1 MQWEKNSMNGQSSK
15 WLIAFL
21 VISIAIN
28 LIIIG
33 YFIGFK
39 PSNED
44 EQSSAAAIPQE
55 INSIYQTVPSENRK
69 ELVNLLKQR
78 QQEIVFNQRQII
90 LLRLEIAQMIQQE
103 SFDKKRLAELFDRMS
118 ELSSKNV
125 TLGQNTLYQSILVL
139 PLAER
144 TKIAKALMRMK
155 VKKKASPSTI
165 IPGAKPTSL

>member
-1 MQWEKNSMNGQSSK
+1 MNGQTSK
-15 WLIAFL
+15 WLIALL
-21 VISIAIN
+21 VLSIAIN
-28 LIIIG
+28 LAIIG

-39 PSNED
+39 PSHED
-44 EQSSAAAIPQE
+44 ESSAAIPQE
-55 INSIYQTVPSENRK
+55 INSLYQTVPSENRK
-69 ELVNLLKQR
+69 ELVAMLKQR

-90 LLRLEIAQMIQQE
+90 LLRLEIAQMIQQD

-144 TKIAKALMRMK
+144 TKIAKALMRVK
-155 VKKKASPSTI
+155 VKKKAPETTT